1 MLKGQFP
8 VEKFASL
15 RTPFYYYDLPLL
27 RRTLDKIR
35 ECIEPYPQFHV
46 HYAVKANFN
55 GRILQEIS
63 RCGFGADCV
72 SGGEIRAALQNGF
85 APESIV
91 YAGVGKSDEEILL
104 ALDAGIARFNVESAA
119 ELEVINELAL
129 SRGVVAPVSLRVNPD
144 IGAHTHANITT
155 GLAENKFGI
164 NYEQLPGVIELA
176 DSLPGVEYKGLHFH
190 IGSQILEMADFV
202 ALCNRINVLAE
213 QILRQRRGIL
223 VPAASSAAAVGYS
236 SSAVGAAGVAGSGA
250 VAGAAAG
257 VAGASGVAGSGVA
270 AGVAGAAA
278 SVLGVAGSGAV
289 AGVSGSGAAAG
300 VAGVAGTA
308 ASVLGDINVGGGLGI
323 NYYHP
328 NHLDVA
334 EFSQYFETF
343 ARHLKLPEGTP
354 VHFELGRSVVA
365 PCGSLISR
373 VLYIKEG
380 TTRRFAII
388 DASMTE
394 LIRPALYKAYHRVEN
409 ISSYEPEEV
418 YDVVGPVCESSD
430 VFAKGVSI
438 DKCHRGD
445 FIAIRS
451 AGAYGESMSSQYN
464 CRPLPACFFKED

>member
-27 RRTLDKIR
+27 RCTLDKIR

-164 NYEQLPGVIELA
+164 NYEQLPGIIELA

-190 IGSQILEMADFV
+190 IGSQILEMDDFV

-213 QILRQRRGIL
+213 QILRQRRGRL

-236 SSAVGAAGVAGSGA
+236 SSAVGSA
-250 VAGAAAG
+250 
-257 VAGASGVAGSGVA
+257 
-270 AGVAGAAA
+270 
-278 SVLGVAGSGAV
+278 
-289 AGVSGSGAAAG
+289 
-300 VAGVAGTA
+300 A

>member
-55 GRILQEIS
+55 GKILQEIS

-164 NYEQLPGVIELA
+164 NYEQLPVVIELA

-190 IGSQILEMADFV
+190 IGSQILEMDDFV

-213 QILRQRRGIL
+213 QILRQRRGRL

-236 SSAVGAAGVAGSGA
+236 SSAVGSAGVSGSGAVAGVAGAAGVAGSGA
-250 VAGAAAG
+250 VAG
-257 VAGASGVAGSGVA
+257 VAGA
-270 AGVAGAAA
+270 
-278 SVLGVAGSGAV
+278 
-289 AGVSGSGAAAG
+289 
-300 VAGVAGTA
+300 A

>member
-55 GRILQEIS
+55 GKILQEIS

-190 IGSQILEMADFV
+190 IGSQILEMDDFV

-213 QILRQRRGIL
+213 QILRQRRGRL

-236 SSAVGAAGVAGSGA
+236 SAVGAAGVSGSG
-250 VAGAAAG
+250 V
-257 VAGASGVAGSGVA
+257 ASGVAGA
-270 AGVAGAAA
+270 
-278 SVLGVAGSGAV
+278 
-289 AGVSGSGAAAG
+289 
-300 VAGVAGTA
+300 A

>member
-190 IGSQILEMADFV
+190 IGSQILEMDDFV

-213 QILRQRRGIL
+213 QILRQRRGRL

-236 SSAVGAAGVAGSGA
+236 SSAVGS
-250 VAGAAAG
+250 
-257 VAGASGVAGSGVA
+257 
-270 AGVAGAAA
+270 
-278 SVLGVAGSGAV
+278 
-289 AGVSGSGAAAG
+289 AGVSGSGAGAGSAAG
-300 VAGVAGTA
+300 VAGVAGAA